1 MDTTAFKPLAGLN
14 NNQIGTAY
22 RLGAELE
29 ALAVLFV
36 EVLSATEADG
46 QISSGDLQE
55 LDRICRRSW
64 ERWTQLL
71 NSSSYEKWSA
81 SGRRDIEELV
91 TITRGASGLFV
102 SEIYLL
108 RVSLANGRMFGDLRK
123 RLSDSVSRLRS
134 KAIEL
139 QRRPK

>member
-1 MDTTAFKPLAGLN
+1 MAGLTPS
-14 NNQIGTAY
+14 QFGTAY

-36 EVLSATEADG
+36 EVLSATETDG

-55 LDRICRRSW
+55 LDNNCKRSW

-71 NSSSYEKWSA
+71 NSSSYEKWTA
-81 SGRRDIEELV
+81 SGRTDIEELI
-91 TITRGASGLFV
+91 TISRGASGLFV

-123 RLSDSVSRLRS
+123 RLAASVSGMRN
-134 KAIEL
+134 KAIEM
-139 QRRPK
+139 QRKSVR